1 MKELL
6 QLYFLFFKMGIVN
19 FGGGYAMLP
28 LLDRELVEK
37 RNWATSEELADYY
50 AVGQCTPGAIAVNVS
65 TFIGMKRHGIWGG
78 ILATL
83 GFISPAFLII
93 FVIASLLTNFSSN
106 IYVLNALAGIRVCVF
121 FLVLSAIVKLVK
133 KSVKDVFGAVIMII
147 VGLMAI
153 FVDAI
158 PLYVYVILAA
168 VFGVLINVIKE
179 KRRIKKEEN
188 SDESTEEKSIK
199 EEVVK
204 SNKGMNLLF
213 SFIGFLLGIA
223 IGPFGILL
231 GKIIK

>member
-133 KSVKDVFGAVIMII
+133 K
-147 VGLMAI
+147 
-153 FVDAI
+153 
-158 PLYVYVILAA
+158 
-168 VFGVLINVIKE
+168 
-179 KRRIKKEEN
+179 
-188 SDESTEEKSIK
+188 
-199 EEVVK
+199 
-204 SNKGMNLLF
+204 
-213 SFIGFLLGIA
+213 
-223 IGPFGILL
+223 
-231 GKIIK
+231 

>member
-1 MKELL
+1 
-6 QLYFLFFKMGIVN
+6 MGIVN

-106 IYVLNALAGIRVCVF
+106 I
-121 FLVLSAIVKLVK
+121 
-133 KSVKDVFGAVIMII
+133 
-147 VGLMAI
+147 
-153 FVDAI
+153 
-158 PLYVYVILAA
+158 
-168 VFGVLINVIKE
+168 
-179 KRRIKKEEN
+179 
-188 SDESTEEKSIK
+188 
-199 EEVVK
+199 
-204 SNKGMNLLF
+204 
-213 SFIGFLLGIA
+213 
-223 IGPFGILL
+223 
-231 GKIIK
+231 